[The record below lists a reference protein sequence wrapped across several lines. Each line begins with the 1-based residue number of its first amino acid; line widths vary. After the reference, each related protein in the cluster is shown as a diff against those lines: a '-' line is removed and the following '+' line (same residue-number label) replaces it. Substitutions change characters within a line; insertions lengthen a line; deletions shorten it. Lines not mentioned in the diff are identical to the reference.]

1 MRWRREATSGGASQ
15 GLVTMNIPAT
25 PVTFPILCVWTLA
38 VFAAIWD
45 VTQRRIPNPLIL
57 IGLILGFT
65 LRGMD
70 GGVRAL
76 VDALMGA
83 GLALAV
89 FIVPFMVRKVGGGD
103 VKLAMVFG
111 VFLGPMPTLWVILG
125 GTVLNGAIALALL
138 ITRRV
143 LLARGRSI
151 PPKLE
156 QVPKAVALGIALFYV
171 TLASKG

>member
-1 MRWRREATSGGASQ
+1 
-15 GLVTMNIPAT
+15 MNLTAA

-57 IGLILGFT
+57 IGLSLG
-65 LRGMD
+65 LVLQGMEH
-70 GGVRAL
+70 GAHGL
-76 VDALMGA
+76 VNALMGA

-89 FIVPFMVRKVGGGD
+89 YIIPFAMRQVGGGD

-111 VFLGPMPTLWVILG
+111 TFIGPMPTLWVILG
-125 GTVLNGAIALALL
+125 GTVLNGLIALGLL

-171 TLASKG
+171 TLASGG